1 MKKASDERRAFLLL
15 YKVDCILAVMPCN
28 VDITTQEI
36 LKLAEEADPSGIR
49 TMGVLTKPDFAT
61 EKATQDVAM
70 DLLLGRRNV
79 LKLGYHVVKNR
90 SADDHNST
98 LPARLADERAFF
110 AARPWSSIPDRC
122 GITALQTRLREL
134 LTLISRKELSPVKL
148 EIEGRLRKR
157 RLELEIM
164 GPARDDSNAQRQCLG
179 KLAAQPNLK
188 LITKVVK
195 LNEVFSDTFWKRGHK
210 QHFGA
215 TWDDDGEASYG
226 SSTDSFP
233 SKVPLNYFCPKP
245 LKGPI
250 MSLIEEV
257 FESIR
262 GPELGTITPGFC
274 WPSSAEADHLPSTTT
289 STQNLQE
296 KRNERMCKSL
306 EALAVSSTDKEAYI
320 PVKSLRS
327 RCARISL
334 DTLISYYEVARKRFV
349 DIVCQQVKQYFLLET
364 DDGPLRI
371 FSSDLVMSLGTEELE
386 IVAGEDAESERRRD
400 ILKREMENLEAALGI
415 LRS

>member
-1 MKKASDERRAFLLL
+1 MNKANAKKLGFLLF
-15 YKVDCILAVMPCN
+15 YKADCILAVMPCN

-49 TMGVLTKPDFAT
+49 TMGVLTKPDLAT

-110 AARPWSSIPDRC
+110 AALPWSSIPDRC

-134 LTLISRKELSPVKL
+134 LMLISRKELGPVRL

-157 RLELEIM
+157 RVELEIM
-164 GPARDDSNAQRQCLG
+164 GPARDDSNAQRQFLG

-195 LNEVFSDTFWKRGHK
+195 LNEVFSDTFWKRGHR

-233 SKVPLNYFCPKP
+233 FKIPLNYACPKP
-245 LKGPI
+245 SKGPI
-250 MSLIEEV
+250 MGLIEEI
-257 FESIR
+257 FESSR
-262 GPELGTITPGFC
+262 GPELGT
-274 WPSSAEADHLPSTTT
+274 A
-289 STQNLQE
+289 

-306 EALAVSSTDKEAYI
+306 EALAISSTDKEAYI
-320 PVKSLRS
+320 PVKSLRQRS
-327 RCARISL
+327 TVDKDNRQQVCEDIL
-334 DTLISYYEVARKRFV
+334 DTLMSYYKVARKRFV
-349 DIVCQQVKQYFLLET
+349 DIVCQQVIQYFLLET

-371 FSSDLVMSLGTEELE
+371 FSPDLVMSLGTEELE
-386 IVAGEDAESERRRD
+386 MVAGEDAESKRRRD
-400 ILKREMENLEAALGI
+400 ILKREIENLEAALKI